1 MFALYLTIISLAYFI
16 AIIIFVLVVRNNVKK
31 EVRVRSIQFKLYN
44 LRDRAI
50 RLVAED
56 KIKKEDECFKFVYS
70 NINSSITYIR
80 LFTFRNLIKAASK
93 TNGELKKKIEPL
105 ISEIL
110 DRENELRRI
119 FIEYFDVMIDALVK
133 SGHFLQ
139 GYIFITKY
147 IFHFKPNNKR
157 REYLKRVPIIKKQ
170 AETYYLK
177 KDLDGYREKLA
188 TALQESTQKL
198 TIA

>member
-16 AIIIFVLVVRNNVKK
+16 AIIIFVLDVRNNIKK
-31 EVRVRSIQFKLYN
+31 EACIRSIQFKLYN

-50 RLVAED
+50 RLVYED

-70 NINSSITYIR
+70 NINSSIKYIR
-80 LFTFRNLIKAASK
+80 IFTFRNLVKAALK

-110 DRENELRRI
+110 DRDNELKRI
-119 FIEYFDVMIDALVK
+119 FIEYFDIMIHALIK

-139 GYIFITKY
+139 GYIFIIKY

-177 KDLDGYREKLA
+177 KDLDNYREKLA
-188 TALQESTQKL
+188 TAFR
-198 TIA
+198 